1 MKKTINNNS
10 NKNQNT
16 TKSISTKLSKS
27 NSKNK
32 VIEVIQKENNKID
45 QNKNTN
51 NNNNKKNNKNSSN
64 TQPYSNPII
73 NKENHIEKIKEKIK
87 DPHVIKKKDFDEN
100 KYKKNS
106 TLTTSE
112 SKENNNNK
120 TKIQTENIDNF
131 IQEITLLDT
140 EILEP
145 DFPIPPPLEQKP
157 SSFNI
162 QYLTNKNNDLL
173 SNLNSE
179 ILIGINTG
187 IESILNEIK
196 NDFIENDNL
205 TISPEQ
211 KNIENLINNNN
222 INNSLFIN
230 YPGATDTEEIIKLQT
245 IKILSERKLNLQKKL
260 EKLEENYKII
270 DSKNNFII
278 NSNRI
283 NNNNNDNNNNNNL
296 IEENIL
302 KSQIKQIKETKEIL
316 IDKLKSIDQQV
327 QNLLINENKIAL
339 KKTNNIKQFIENFE
353 KDKIENEKKIRM
365 LKEEKKIREKK
376 FYEDNKKS
384 IMNKE
389 KTLDNIEKESIIKKK
404 ELLEKNRLKELELIQ
419 KRNKENLEKIN
430 FIKNYM
436 NEKPANENEYLF
448 KVLEKNF
455 KLREEKEIKKEISKK
470 KEKMNQNFYTKT
482 QLEEFDKKL
491 KENELKRILEVEEEK
506 KRLKM
511 QWKIIKNN
519 LPKFESQFYQKIKNE
534 ENEIK
539 EKKEIEDFKKKIK
552 LKEIKNYSE
561 AVQKLFLPKIDEN
574 IKKERED
581 RIKNLSVKNNIEKLH
596 YNKGNRILLVKPDKN
611 KPKKYNWDLKLTP
624 IEDFNNNN
632 NNNNH
637 NNEINDNNNNKKI
650 KNKRAKS
657 ANKKIPLDKPPDYLT
672 EMRKKNINRFNKSSH
687 SQYHQQN
694 WENMIKNEKNNL
706 LENINIIK
714 IKAENLENQAKLNGQ
729 LINNKNGEINV
740 KMQENVSNMLID
752 AIKAKLTI
760 LDGIN
765 NNNFNK

>member
-10 NKNQNT
+10 NKNHNT

-32 VIEVIQKENNKID
+32 IIEVIQKEDNKID
-45 QNKNTN
+45 KNKNTN
-51 NNNNKKNNKNSSN
+51 NNNNKKNNKNSSH

-73 NKENHIEKIKEKIK
+73 NQENHLEKIKEKIK
-87 DPHVIKKKDFDEN
+87 DPHIIKKKDFDEN
-100 KYKKNS
+100 KYKKN
-106 TLTTSE
+106 TTTTTE
-112 SKENNNNK
+112 SKENNK
-120 TKIQTENIDNF
+120 TKTKTENIDNF

-140 EILEP
+140 EIIQP
-145 DFPIPPPLEQKP
+145 DLPIPPPFQQKP
-157 SSFNI
+157 STFSI
-162 QYLTNKNNDLL
+162 QYLTEKNSDLL

-179 ILIGINTG
+179 ILIGINSG

-205 TISPEQ
+205 NISPEQ
-211 KNIENLINNNN
+211 KNIENILNKKNLNNN

-270 DSKNNFII
+270 DSKNNYII

-283 NNNNNDNNNNNNL
+283 NNNNENNNNL

-316 IDKLKSIDQQV
+316 IDKLKSIEQQV
-327 QNLLINENKIAL
+327 QNLLINENEMAI

-389 KTLDNIEKESIIKKK
+389 KTLDNIEKESLIKKK
-404 ELLEKNRLKELELIQ
+404 ELLEKNRLKELEIIQ

-455 KLREEKEIKKEISKK
+455 KLKEEKEIKKEISKK

-519 LPKFESQFYQKIKNE
+519 LPKFESHFYQKIKNE

-574 IKKERED
+574 IKKEREE

-624 IEDFNNNN
+624 IDDYN

-637 NNEINDNNNNKKI
+637 HDSNDNNNKI

-657 ANKKIPLDKPPDYLT
+657 ANKKVPLDKPPDYLT

-765 NNNFNK
+765 NNNNKK

>member
-10 NKNQNT
+10 NKNHNT

-32 VIEVIQKENNKID
+32 IIEVIQKEDNKID
-45 QNKNTN
+45 KNKNTN
-51 NNNNKKNNKNSSN
+51 NNNNKKNNKNSSH
-64 TQPYSNPII
+64 TQSYSNPII
-73 NKENHIEKIKEKIK
+73 NQENHLEKIKEKIK
-87 DPHVIKKKDFDEN
+87 DPHIIKKKDFDEN
-100 KYKKNS
+100 KYKKN
-106 TLTTSE
+106 TTTTTE
-112 SKENNNNK
+112 SKENNK
-120 TKIQTENIDNF
+120 TKTKTENIDNF

-140 EILEP
+140 EIIQP
-145 DFPIPPPLEQKP
+145 DLPIPPPFQQKP
-157 SSFNI
+157 STFSI
-162 QYLTNKNNDLL
+162 QYLTKKNSDLL

-179 ILIGINTG
+179 ILIGINSG

-205 TISPEQ
+205 NISPEQ
-211 KNIENLINNNN
+211 KNIENILNKKNLNNN

-270 DSKNNFII
+270 DSKNNYII

-283 NNNNNDNNNNNNL
+283 NNNNENNNNL

-316 IDKLKSIDQQV
+316 IDKLKSIEQQV
-327 QNLLINENKIAL
+327 QNLLINENEMAI

-389 KTLDNIEKESIIKKK
+389 KTLDNIEKESLIKKK
-404 ELLEKNRLKELELIQ
+404 ELLEKNRLKELEIIQ

-455 KLREEKEIKKEISKK
+455 KLKEEKEIKKEISKK

-519 LPKFESQFYQKIKNE
+519 LPKFESHFYQKIKNE

-574 IKKERED
+574 IKKEREE

-624 IEDFNNNN
+624 IDDYN

-637 NNEINDNNNNKKI
+637 HDSNDNNNKI

-657 ANKKIPLDKPPDYLT
+657 ANKKVPLDKPPDYLT

-765 NNNFNK
+765 NNNNKK

>member
-32 VIEVIQKENNKID
+32 IIEVIQKEDNKID
-45 QNKNTN
+45 KNKNTN
-51 NNNNKKNNKNSSN
+51 NNNNKKNNKNSSH

-73 NKENHIEKIKEKIK
+73 NQENHLEKIKEKIK
-87 DPHVIKKKDFDEN
+87 DPHIIKKKDFDEN
-100 KYKKNS
+100 KYKKN
-106 TLTTSE
+106 TTTTTE
-112 SKENNNNK
+112 SKENNK
-120 TKIQTENIDNF
+120 TKTKTENIDNF

-140 EILEP
+140 EIIQP
-145 DFPIPPPLEQKP
+145 DLPIPPPFQQKP
-157 SSFNI
+157 STFSI
-162 QYLTNKNNDLL
+162 QYLTKKNSDLL

-179 ILIGINTG
+179 ILIGINSG

-205 TISPEQ
+205 NISPEQ
-211 KNIENLINNNN
+211 KNIENILNKKNLNNN

-270 DSKNNFII
+270 DSKNNYII

-283 NNNNNDNNNNNNL
+283 NNNNENNNNL

-316 IDKLKSIDQQV
+316 IDKLKSIEQQV
-327 QNLLINENKIAL
+327 QNLLINENEMAI

-389 KTLDNIEKESIIKKK
+389 KTLDNIEKESLIKKK
-404 ELLEKNRLKELELIQ
+404 ELLEKNRLKELEIIQ

-455 KLREEKEIKKEISKK
+455 KLKEEKEIKKEISKK

-519 LPKFESQFYQKIKNE
+519 LPKFESHFYQKIKNE

-574 IKKERED
+574 IKKEREE

-624 IEDFNNNN
+624 IDDYN

-637 NNEINDNNNNKKI
+637 HDSNDNNNKI

-657 ANKKIPLDKPPDYLT
+657 ANKKVPLDKPPDYLT

-765 NNNFNK
+765 NNNYNK

>member
-10 NKNQNT
+10 NKNHNT

-32 VIEVIQKENNKID
+32 IIEVIQKEDNKID
-45 QNKNTN
+45 KNKNTN
-51 NNNNKKNNKNSSN
+51 NNNNKKNNKNSSH

-73 NKENHIEKIKEKIK
+73 NQENHLEKIKEKIK
-87 DPHVIKKKDFDEN
+87 DPHIIKKKDFDEN
-100 KYKKNS
+100 KYKKN
-106 TLTTSE
+106 TTTTTE
-112 SKENNNNK
+112 SKENNK
-120 TKIQTENIDNF
+120 TKTKTENIENF

-140 EILEP
+140 EIIQP
-145 DFPIPPPLEQKP
+145 DLPIPPPFQQKP
-157 SSFNI
+157 STFSI
-162 QYLTNKNNDLL
+162 QYLTKKNSDLL

-179 ILIGINTG
+179 ILIGINSG

-205 TISPEQ
+205 NISPEQ
-211 KNIENLINNNN
+211 KNIENILNKKNLNNN

-245 IKILSERKLNLQKKL
+245 IKILSERKLNIKKKL

-270 DSKNNFII
+270 DSKNNYII

-283 NNNNNDNNNNNNL
+283 NNNNENNNNL

-316 IDKLKSIDQQV
+316 IDKLKSIEQQV
-327 QNLLINENKIAL
+327 QNLLINENEMAI

-389 KTLDNIEKESIIKKK
+389 KTLDNIEKESLIKKK
-404 ELLEKNRLKELELIQ
+404 ELLEKNRLKELEIIQ

-455 KLREEKEIKKEISKK
+455 KLKEEKEIKKEISKK

-519 LPKFESQFYQKIKNE
+519 LPKFESHFYQKIKNE

-574 IKKERED
+574 IKKEREE

-624 IEDFNNNN
+624 IDDYN

-637 NNEINDNNNNKKI
+637 HDSNDNNNKI

-657 ANKKIPLDKPPDYLT
+657 ANKKVPLDKPPDYLT

-765 NNNFNK
+765 NNNNKK

>member
-10 NKNQNT
+10 NKNHNT

-32 VIEVIQKENNKID
+32 IIEVIQKEDNKID
-45 QNKNTN
+45 KNKNTN
-51 NNNNKKNNKNSSN
+51 NNNNKKNNKNSSH

-73 NKENHIEKIKEKIK
+73 NQENHLEKIKEKIK
-87 DPHVIKKKDFDEN
+87 DPHIIKKKDFDEN
-100 KYKKNS
+100 KYKKN
-106 TLTTSE
+106 TTTTTE
-112 SKENNNNK
+112 SKENNK
-120 TKIQTENIDNF
+120 TKTKTENIDNF

-140 EILEP
+140 EIIQP
-145 DFPIPPPLEQKP
+145 DLPIPPPFQQKP
-157 SSFNI
+157 STFSI
-162 QYLTNKNNDLL
+162 QYLTNKNSDFL

-179 ILIGINTG
+179 ILIGINSG

-205 TISPEQ
+205 NISPEQ
-211 KNIENLINNNN
+211 KNIENILNKKNLNNN

-270 DSKNNFII
+270 DSKNNYII

-283 NNNNNDNNNNNNL
+283 NNNNENNNNL

-316 IDKLKSIDQQV
+316 IDKLKSIEQQV
-327 QNLLINENKIAL
+327 QNLLINENEMAI

-389 KTLDNIEKESIIKKK
+389 KTLDNIEKESLIKKK
-404 ELLEKNRLKELELIQ
+404 ELLEKNRLKELEIIQ

-455 KLREEKEIKKEISKK
+455 KLKEEKEIKKEISKK

-519 LPKFESQFYQKIKNE
+519 LPKFESHFYQKIKNE

-574 IKKERED
+574 IKKEREE

-624 IEDFNNNN
+624 IDDYN

-637 NNEINDNNNNKKI
+637 HDSNDNNNKI

-657 ANKKIPLDKPPDYLT
+657 ANKKVPLDKPPDYLT

-765 NNNFNK
+765 NNNNKK

>member
-10 NKNQNT
+10 NKNHNI

-32 VIEVIQKENNKID
+32 IIEVIQKEDNKID
-45 QNKNTN
+45 KNKNTN
-51 NNNNKKNNKNSSN
+51 NNNNKKNNKNSSH
-64 TQPYSNPII
+64 TQSYSNPII
-73 NKENHIEKIKEKIK
+73 NQENHLEKIKEKIK
-87 DPHVIKKKDFDEN
+87 DPHIIKKKDFDEN
-100 KYKKNS
+100 KYKKN
-106 TLTTSE
+106 TTTTTE
-112 SKENNNNK
+112 SKENNK
-120 TKIQTENIDNF
+120 TKTKTENIDNF

-140 EILEP
+140 EIIQP
-145 DFPIPPPLEQKP
+145 DLPIPPPFQQKP
-157 SSFNI
+157 STFSI
-162 QYLTNKNNDLL
+162 QYLTEKNSDLL

-179 ILIGINTG
+179 ILIGINSG

-205 TISPEQ
+205 NISPEQ
-211 KNIENLINNNN
+211 KNIENILNKKNLNNN

-270 DSKNNFII
+270 DSKNNYII

-283 NNNNNDNNNNNNL
+283 NNNNENNNNL

-316 IDKLKSIDQQV
+316 IDKLKSIEQQV
-327 QNLLINENKIAL
+327 QNLLINENEIAI

-389 KTLDNIEKESIIKKK
+389 KTLDNIEKESLIKKK
-404 ELLEKNRLKELELIQ
+404 ELLEKNRLKELEIIQ

-455 KLREEKEIKKEISKK
+455 KLKEEKEIKKEISKK

-519 LPKFESQFYQKIKNE
+519 LPKFESHFYQKIKNE

-574 IKKERED
+574 IKKEREE

-624 IEDFNNNN
+624 IDDYN

-637 NNEINDNNNNKKI
+637 HDSNDNNNKI

-657 ANKKIPLDKPPDYLT
+657 ANKKVPLDKPPDYLT

-765 NNNFNK
+765 NNNNKK

>member
-10 NKNQNT
+10 NKNHNT

-32 VIEVIQKENNKID
+32 IIEVIQKEDNKID
-45 QNKNTN
+45 KNKNTN
-51 NNNNKKNNKNSSN
+51 NNNNKKNNKNSSH

-73 NKENHIEKIKEKIK
+73 NQENHLEKIKEKIK
-87 DPHVIKKKDFDEN
+87 DPHIIKKKDFDEN
-100 KYKKNS
+100 KYKKN
-106 TLTTSE
+106 TITTTE
-112 SKENNNNK
+112 SKENNK
-120 TKIQTENIDNF
+120 TKTKTENIDNF

-140 EILEP
+140 EIIQP
-145 DFPIPPPLEQKP
+145 DLPIPPPFQQKP
-157 SSFNI
+157 STFSI
-162 QYLTNKNNDLL
+162 QYLTNKNSDLL

-179 ILIGINTG
+179 ILIGINSG

-205 TISPEQ
+205 NISPEQ
-211 KNIENLINNNN
+211 KNIENILNKKNLNNN

-270 DSKNNFII
+270 DSKNNYII

-283 NNNNNDNNNNNNL
+283 NNNNENNNNL

-316 IDKLKSIDQQV
+316 IDKLKSIEQQV
-327 QNLLINENKIAL
+327 QNLLINENEMAI

-389 KTLDNIEKESIIKKK
+389 KTLDNIEKESLIKKK
-404 ELLEKNRLKELELIQ
+404 ELLEKNRLKELEIIQ

-455 KLREEKEIKKEISKK
+455 KLKEEKEIKKEISKK

-519 LPKFESQFYQKIKNE
+519 LPKFESHFYQKIKNE

-574 IKKERED
+574 IKKEREE

-624 IEDFNNNN
+624 IDDYN

-637 NNEINDNNNNKKI
+637 HDSNDNNNKI

-657 ANKKIPLDKPPDYLT
+657 ANKKVPLDKPPDYLT

-765 NNNFNK
+765 NNNNKK

>member
-10 NKNQNT
+10 NKNHNT

-32 VIEVIQKENNKID
+32 IIEVIQKEDNKID
-45 QNKNTN
+45 KNKNTN
-51 NNNNKKNNKNSSN
+51 NNNNKKNNKNSSH

-73 NKENHIEKIKEKIK
+73 NQENHLEKIKEKIK
-87 DPHVIKKKDFDEN
+87 DPHIIKKKDFDEN
-100 KYKKNS
+100 KYKKN
-106 TLTTSE
+106 TTTTTE
-112 SKENNNNK
+112 SKENNK
-120 TKIQTENIDNF
+120 TKTKTENIDNF

-140 EILEP
+140 EIIQP
-145 DFPIPPPLEQKP
+145 DLPIPPPFQQKP
-157 SSFNI
+157 STFSI
-162 QYLTNKNNDLL
+162 QYLTKKNSDLL

-179 ILIGINTG
+179 ILIGINSG

-205 TISPEQ
+205 NISPEQ
-211 KNIENLINNNN
+211 KNIENILNKKNLNNN

-270 DSKNNFII
+270 DSKNNYII

-283 NNNNNDNNNNNNL
+283 NNNNENNNNL

-316 IDKLKSIDQQV
+316 IDKLKSIEQQV
-327 QNLLINENKIAL
+327 QNLLINENEMAI

-389 KTLDNIEKESIIKKK
+389 KTLDNIEKESLIKKK
-404 ELLEKNRLKELELIQ
+404 ELLEKNRLKELEIIQ

-455 KLREEKEIKKEISKK
+455 KLKEEKEIKKEISKK

-519 LPKFESQFYQKIKNE
+519 LPKFESHFYQKIKNE

-574 IKKERED
+574 IKKEREE

-624 IEDFNNNN
+624 IDDYN

-637 NNEINDNNNNKKI
+637 HDSNDNNNKI

-657 ANKKIPLDKPPDYLT
+657 ANKKVPLDKPPDYLT

-765 NNNFNK
+765 NNNNKK

>member
-10 NKNQNT
+10 NKNHNT

-32 VIEVIQKENNKID
+32 IIEVIQKEDNKID
-45 QNKNTN
+45 KNKNTNN
-51 NNNNKKNNKNSSN
+51 NNNNKKNNKNSSHN
-64 TQPYSNPII
+64 QPYSNPII
-73 NKENHIEKIKEKIK
+73 NQENHLEKIKEKIK
-87 DPHVIKKKDFDEN
+87 DPHIIKKKDFDEN
-100 KYKKNS
+100 KYKKN
-106 TLTTSE
+106 TTTTTE
-112 SKENNNNK
+112 SKENNK
-120 TKIQTENIDNF
+120 PKPENIDNF

-140 EILEP
+140 EIIQP
-145 DFPIPPPLEQKP
+145 DLPIPPPFQQKP
-157 SSFNI
+157 STFSI
-162 QYLTNKNNDLL
+162 QYLTKKNSDLL

-179 ILIGINTG
+179 ILIGINSG

-205 TISPEQ
+205 NISPEQ
-211 KNIENLINNNN
+211 KNIENILNKKNLNNN

-270 DSKNNFII
+270 DSKNNYII

-283 NNNNNDNNNNNNL
+283 NNNNENNNNL

-316 IDKLKSIDQQV
+316 IDKLKSIEQQV
-327 QNLLINENKIAL
+327 QNLLINENEMAI

-389 KTLDNIEKESIIKKK
+389 KTLDNIEKESLIKKK
-404 ELLEKNRLKELELIQ
+404 ELLEKNRLKELEIIQ

-455 KLREEKEIKKEISKK
+455 KLKEEKEIKKEISKK

-519 LPKFESQFYQKIKNE
+519 LPKFESHFYQKIKNE

-574 IKKERED
+574 IKKEREE

-624 IEDFNNNN
+624 IDDYN

-637 NNEINDNNNNKKI
+637 HDSNDNNNKI

-657 ANKKIPLDKPPDYLT
+657 ANKKVPLDKPPDYLT

-765 NNNFNK
+765 NNNNKK

>member
-10 NKNQNT
+10 NKNHNI

-32 VIEVIQKENNKID
+32 IIEVIQKEDNKID
-45 QNKNTN
+45 KNKNTN
-51 NNNNKKNNKNSSN
+51 NNNNKKNNKNSSH
-64 TQPYSNPII
+64 TQSYSNPII
-73 NKENHIEKIKEKIK
+73 NQENHLEKIKEKIK
-87 DPHVIKKKDFDEN
+87 DPHIIKKKDFDEN
-100 KYKKNS
+100 KYKKN
-106 TLTTSE
+106 TTTTTE
-112 SKENNNNK
+112 SKENNK
-120 TKIQTENIDNF
+120 TKTKTENIDNF

-140 EILEP
+140 EIIQP
-145 DFPIPPPLEQKP
+145 DLPIPPPFQQKP
-157 SSFNI
+157 STFSI
-162 QYLTNKNNDLL
+162 QYLTKKNSDLL

-179 ILIGINTG
+179 ILIGINSG

-205 TISPEQ
+205 NISPEQ
-211 KNIENLINNNN
+211 KNIENILNKKNLNNN

-270 DSKNNFII
+270 DSKNNYII

-283 NNNNNDNNNNNNL
+283 NNNNENNNNL

-316 IDKLKSIDQQV
+316 IDKLKSIEQQV
-327 QNLLINENKIAL
+327 QNLLINENEMAI

-389 KTLDNIEKESIIKKK
+389 KTLDNIEKESLIKKK
-404 ELLEKNRLKELELIQ
+404 ELLEKNRLKELEIIQ

-455 KLREEKEIKKEISKK
+455 KLKEEKEIKKEISKK

-519 LPKFESQFYQKIKNE
+519 LPKFESHFYQKIKNE

-574 IKKERED
+574 IKKEREE

-624 IEDFNNNN
+624 IDDYN

-637 NNEINDNNNNKKI
+637 QDSNDNNNKI

-657 ANKKIPLDKPPDYLT
+657 ANKKVPLDKPPDYLT

-765 NNNFNK
+765 NNNNKK

>member
-10 NKNQNT
+10 NKNHNT
-16 TKSISTKLSKS
+16 TKTISTKLSKN

-32 VIEVIQKENNKID
+32 VIEIIQKEDNKID
-45 QNKNTN
+45 KNKNTN
-51 NNNNKKNNKNSSN
+51 NNNNKKNNNKNSSQ

-73 NKENHIEKIKEKIK
+73 HQENHIEKIKEKIK
-87 DPHVIKKKDFDEN
+87 DPHIIKKKDFDEN
-100 KYKKNS
+100 KYKKNT

-112 SKENNNNK
+112 SKENSK
-120 TKIQTENIDNF
+120 TKTKTENIDNF

-140 EILEP
+140 EIIQP
-145 DFPIPPPLEQKP
+145 DLPIPPPFEQKP
-157 SSFNI
+157 STFSI
-162 QYLTNKNNDLL
+162 QYLTNKNNDFL

-179 ILIGINTG
+179 ILIGINSG

-205 TISPEQ
+205 NISPEQ
-211 KNIENLINNNN
+211 KKIENIINKKNLNNN

-230 YPGATDTEEIIKLQT
+230 YPGTTDTEEIIKLQT
-245 IKILSERKLNLQKKL
+245 IKILSERKINLQKKL

-270 DSKNNFII
+270 DSKNNYII

-283 NNNNNDNNNNNNL
+283 NNNNNDNNNNNL

-316 IDKLKSIDQQV
+316 IDKLKSIEQQV
-327 QNLLINENKIAL
+327 QNLLINENEITI

-404 ELLEKNRLKELELIQ
+404 ELLEKNRLKELEIIQ

-455 KLREEKEIKKEISKK
+455 KLKEEKEIKKEISKK

-534 ENEIK
+534 ENELK

-624 IEDFNNNN
+624 IDDFNNNN
-632 NNNNH
+632 NH
-637 NNEINDNNNNKKI
+637 HYFNDNNNNKI

-657 ANKKIPLDKPPDYLT
+657 ANKKVPLVKPPDYLT

-765 NNNFNK
+765 NNNNKK

>member
-10 NKNQNT
+10 NKNHNT

-32 VIEVIQKENNKID
+32 IIEVIQKEDNKID
-45 QNKNTN
+45 KNKNTN
-51 NNNNKKNNKNSSN
+51 NNNNKKNNKNSSH

-73 NKENHIEKIKEKIK
+73 NQENHLEKIKEKIK
-87 DPHVIKKKDFDEN
+87 DPHIIKKKDFDEN
-100 KYKKNS
+100 KYKKN
-106 TLTTSE
+106 TTTTTE
-112 SKENNNNK
+112 SKENNK
-120 TKIQTENIDNF
+120 TKTKTENIDNF

-140 EILEP
+140 EIIQP
-145 DFPIPPPLEQKP
+145 DLPIPPPFQQKP
-157 SSFNI
+157 STFSI
-162 QYLTNKNNDLL
+162 QYLTNKNSDLL

-179 ILIGINTG
+179 ILIGINSG

-205 TISPEQ
+205 NISPEQ
-211 KNIENLINNNN
+211 KNIENILNKKNLNNN

-270 DSKNNFII
+270 DSKNNYII

-283 NNNNNDNNNNNNL
+283 NNNNENNNNL

-316 IDKLKSIDQQV
+316 IDKLKSIEQQV
-327 QNLLINENKIAL
+327 QNLLINENEMAI

-389 KTLDNIEKESIIKKK
+389 KTLDNIEKESLIKKK
-404 ELLEKNRLKELELIQ
+404 ELLEKNRLKELEIIQ

-455 KLREEKEIKKEISKK
+455 KLKEEKEIKKEISKK

-519 LPKFESQFYQKIKNE
+519 LPKFESHFYQKIKNE

-574 IKKERED
+574 IKKEREE

-624 IEDFNNNN
+624 IDDYN

-637 NNEINDNNNNKKI
+637 HDSNDNNNKI

-657 ANKKIPLDKPPDYLT
+657 ANKKVPLDKPPDYLT

-765 NNNFNK
+765 NNNNKK